1 MKLYS
6 YYRSSAAY
14 RVRIALNL
22 KQIDYQQQA
31 VNLFTEEEQKDAYKK
46 INPQSMVPVL
56 EHDGHV
62 FFQSMAILEYLEE
75 SFPDPALLPDL
86 AAARSQV
93 RALANI
99 IACDIHPLNNL
110 RILKYLAH
118 QYDIT
123 QEAQNRWYRHWIEQ
137 GFQAF
142 ETHLKVCSEGL
153 FCFADKPGMA
163 DALLIPQVF
172 NAKRFDVDMSPF
184 PVISSIDKHCSTLPA
199 FVTAHPDNQ
208 PDAI

>member
-22 KQIDYQQQA
+22 KLIDHQQQA
-31 VNLFTEEEQKDAYKK
+31 VNLFTQEEEKEYYKN

-56 EHDGHV
+56 EHNGV
-62 FFQSMAILEYLEE
+62 TFFQSMAILEYLEE
-75 SFPDPALLPDL
+75 LHPENPILPID
-86 AAARSQV
+86 RSDRATV
-93 RALANI
+93 RALSNI

-110 RILKYLAH
+110 RILKYLSDEFKVNEEG
-118 QYDIT
+118 QG
-123 QEAQNRWYRHWIEQ
+123 NWYRHWIEQ

-142 ETHLKVCSEGL
+142 ESHLKTLSNGTV
-153 FCFADKPGMA
+153 CFAENPGMA
-163 DALLIPQVF
+163 DILLIPQVF
-172 NAKRFDVDMSPF
+172 NARRFDVDLSQF
-184 PVISSIDKHCSTLPA
+184 PIISSIEKYCLNLPA
-199 FVTAHPDNQ
+199 FAEAQPENQ